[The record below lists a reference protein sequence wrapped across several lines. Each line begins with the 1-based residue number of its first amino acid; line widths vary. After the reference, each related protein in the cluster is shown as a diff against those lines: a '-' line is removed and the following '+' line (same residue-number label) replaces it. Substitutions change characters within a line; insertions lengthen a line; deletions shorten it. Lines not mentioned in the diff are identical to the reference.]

1 MELFG
6 IFFLLIFLVVLIVP
20 IIVAVKYHKWLN
32 LQPFSDHTI
41 LISIIVNVLL
51 LFFNQ
56 PVGLISTLLAAYK
69 LYKKHQEG
77 NR

>member
-32 LQPFSDHTI
+32 LQPFSDHTMI
-41 LISIIVNVLL
+41 ISIIVNVAL

-56 PVGLISTLLAAYK
+56 PVGLISSLLAAYK
-69 LYKKHQEG
+69 LYKKHQEEPQ
-77 NR
+77 

>member
-32 LQPFSDHTI
+32 LQPFSDHTMI
-41 LISIIVNVLL
+41 ISIIVNVALL
-51 LFFNQ
+51 CFNQ
-56 PVGLISTLLAAYK
+56 PVGLISGLLAAYK

-77 NR
+77 KQ

>member
-20 IIVAVKYHKWLN
+20 IIVAVKYHGWLN

>member
-32 LQPFSDHTI
+32 LQPFSDHTMI
-41 LISIIVNVLL
+41 ISIIVNVAL

-56 PVGLISTLLAAYK
+56 PVGLISSLLAAYK

-77 NR
+77 KQ